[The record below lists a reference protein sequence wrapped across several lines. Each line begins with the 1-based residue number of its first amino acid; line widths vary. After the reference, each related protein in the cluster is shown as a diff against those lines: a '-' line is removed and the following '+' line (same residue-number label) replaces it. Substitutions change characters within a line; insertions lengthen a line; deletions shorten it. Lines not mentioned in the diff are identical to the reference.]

1 VTRVATDIGGTF
13 TDLVSVQADGT
24 VSTAKSHSTP
34 HQFEQG
40 VLDVIAAAQL
50 SPSEFISFVHGTTIV
65 INAIAERKGAKTAL
79 ITSEGFRDVLEI
91 GRGNRPDYF
100 NLEYEK
106 PKPFVPRYLRR
117 ELPGRINY
125 KGVESK
131 PLDLSGLPG
140 ILDEFR
146 ADGVEAIGVCLINS
160 YANSGHEEATIAQI
174 KDLWPEVSA
183 VASYQITREWREY
196 ERTSTAVLSA
206 YVQPVTHRYLDDLT
220 TRLAHDGMACTPY
233 IMQSNCGIDTVR
245 NAREIPITMIESGPA
260 SGVWG
265 AAILGR
271 LIGEKEVIALD
282 IGGTTAKCGLITGG
296 EVNLNTNY
304 MVEQTDVSA
313 GYPVMVPVVDLVEIG
328 QGGGSIAWVDDFGRL
343 HVGPQSAGA
352 DPGPVSY
359 DIGGTE
365 ATTTDAHLALGRIN
379 PNYFCGGTL
388 TANMAAVAATLDQ
401 LATTLNIDRQQV
413 ARGIV
418 RLANNN
424 MVNAIKLISVNR
436 GHDPRDFTLI
446 AFGGGG
452 GMHACDLAAE
462 LGIKKVIIPNMSG
475 VFSAWGMLLSDL
487 RRDYLLTQILD
498 LSAEGAAQQLAD
510 TFADLEEQAYQEY
523 EAENI
528 DRSRVSFL
536 RYGRFRYQ
544 NQEHSTEV
552 DLPSGPL
559 TADMMESIR
568 EHFQVNYEREYT
580 YRLDAPV
587 ELVTYHLIAMAEV
600 DKLEP
605 HKLPKDNGQVETAI
619 KGRRKVDYLEAGIHE
634 ATIYEGDALTP
645 GMRFVGPAIIEEAEA
660 TVVIP
665 PGIPCEVDEY
675 GNYQLLTARQGG

>member
-1 VTRVATDIGGTF
+1 MNCQV
-13 TDLVSVQADGT
+13 
-24 VSTAKSHSTP
+24 VSTT
-34 HQFEQG
+34 E
-40 VLDVIAAAQL
+40 
-50 SPSEFISFVHGTTIV
+50 
-65 INAIAERKGAKTAL
+65 
-79 ITSEGFRDVLEI
+79 
-91 GRGNRPDYF
+91 
-100 NLEYEK
+100 
-106 PKPFVPRYLRR
+106 
-117 ELPGRINY
+117 
-125 KGVESK
+125 GVENK
-131 PLDLSGLPG
+131 PLDLSGLPA
-140 ILDEFR
+140 ILDDFR
-146 ADGVEAIGVCLINS
+146 AEGVEAVAVCLLNS
-160 YANSGHEEATIAQI
+160 YANSAHEEATIEQI
-174 KDLWPEVSA
+174 KTLWPEVSG

-206 YVQPVTHRYLDDLT
+206 YVQPIAHRYLDDLT
-220 TRLAHDGMACTPY
+220 GRLADDGMTCTPY
-233 IMQSNCGIDTVR
+233 IMQSNCGIDTIK
-245 NAREIPITMIESGPA
+245 NAREIPITMVESGPA

-271 LIGEKEVIALD
+271 LIGETEVIALD

-296 EVNLNTNY
+296 EVKLNTNY
-304 MVEQTDVSA
+304 TVEKTEVSA

-328 QGGGSIAWVDDFGRL
+328 QGGGSIAWIDEFQRM

-359 DIGGTE
+359 DSGGAE
-365 ATTTDAHLALGRIN
+365 ATTTDANLALGCIN

-388 TANMAAVAATLDQ
+388 TANMEAVNTALDT
-401 LATTLNIDRQQV
+401 LATVLDINRQEA

-452 GMHACDLAAE
+452 GMHACALAAE
-462 LGIKKVIIPNMSG
+462 LGIKRVVIPNLSG

-487 RRDYLLTQILD
+487 RRDYLLTKIVD
-498 LSAEGAAQQLAD
+498 LSEEDAAQQMAD
-510 TFADLEEQAYQEY
+510 TYSALEEQAYQEY

-552 DLPSGPL
+552 ELPDGPITDEL
-559 TADMMESIR
+559 MDDIR

-587 ELVTYHLIAMAEV
+587 ELVTYHLIAMAKV

-605 HKLPKDNGQVETAI
+605 QKLPQAMARLKRPSRAAERWITLKPASTKPQSTMV
-619 KGRRKVDYLEAGIHE
+619 
-634 ATIYEGDALTP
+634 
-645 GMRFVGPAIIEEAEA
+645 MR
-660 TVVIP
+660 
-665 PGIPCEVDEY
+665 
-675 GNYQLLTARQGG
+675 